1 MSFFPTNQPIFSK
14 KPDPNT
20 IQDCQGLW
28 RIRWKI
34 GGRSLFKQFYTRID
48 QSMMV
53 WALVTA
59 TIFFTAQFFPISWT
73 TQAIAW
79 SILTLAATAMM
90 CYLSWFW
97 VTVEEV
103 RWTVYWWVFLMVGG
117 TILTDASI
125 AYGWGEILIRLCPLW
140 LALCGLGYVGTG
152 SALRS
157 RSTLLAAGFHFLGIA
172 ILPAFSGWEY
182 LVTGLI
188 MTGTLVLF
196 CERRWDMR
204 PHRDFKAIAP
214 DYQEVKR
221 DRRLRDDSVYAG
233 QLRHLSTAKQN

>member
-1 MSFFPTNQPIFSK
+1 MN
-14 KPDPNT
+14 
-20 IQDCQGLW
+20 
-28 RIRWKI
+28 
-34 GGRSLFKQFYTRID
+34 
-48 QSMMV
+48 
-53 WALVTA
+53 
-59 TIFFTAQFFPISWT
+59 WT
-73 TQAIAW
+73 TQAIIW

-125 AYGWGEILIRLCPLW
+125 VYGWGEILIRLCPLW

-152 SALRS
+152 WALRS
-157 RSTLLAAGFHFLGIA
+157 RSTLLGAGFHFLGIG
-172 ILPAFSGWEY
+172 ILPVFSGWEY
-182 LVTGLI
+182 LVTGVM

-204 PHRDFKAIAP
+204 PPREFKESAP
-214 DYQEVKR
+214 PRQEVKR

-233 QLRHLSTAKQN
+233 